1 MKFDETQTDLD
12 KAVRLQRHGLW
23 LLPRYALP
31 GLIELDDTN
40 ADAAAVLALV
50 FTGTSKIE
58 VHVNGV
64 PSGYAMVG
72 TEGSLLMELDSA
84 AALYA
89 RLRQIFIPGNVSP
102 EVHER
107 WTMEVTKAAEEFT
120 GAPVECVVGGAAD
133 DLTPEMFGA
142 PASDAVQPPAET
154 QSSDGCQHPNHP
166 NFDDDCL
173 IRKQQGYRNAER
185 EETE

>member
-50 FTGTSKIE
+50 FTGAMKIE
-58 VHVNGV
+58 VRVNDV
-64 PSGYAMVG
+64 PSGHAMVG
-72 TEGSLLMELDSA
+72 TEGALLMELDSA

-89 RLRQIFIPGNVSP
+89 RLRQIFKGGNVSA
-102 EVHER
+102 EVAER
-107 WTMEVTKAAEEFT
+107 WTMEVTRAAEEFA
-120 GAPVECVVGGAAD
+120 GSPVECVVGGAAD
-133 DLTPEMFGA
+133 DLTPEMFGTP

-154 QSSDGCQHPNHP
+154 QS
-166 NFDDDCL
+166 
-173 IRKQQGYRNAER
+173 YRNAER